1 MVPSESSAGYPSPY
15 SAMPFSGALATP
27 CTTVLPFP
35 AQRFYSCHVTAATLF
50 SYSHPCLLYMFRYS
64 SCASIRRPTR
74 YAESSLRTDR
84 AYMHAGLRTP
94 ARSYFLRGRRM
105 VLSCYKR
112 TAYPQCTPRK
122 LCCAAAFKGR
132 FQGSLS
138 VPSTPRRTI
147 PKRDRFHPSSSR
159 LYFHFCAIILPKY
172 QFRADRSI
180 LPVHQRPPSV
190 VRPESRVMSL
200 KDWLQR

>member
-1 MVPSESSAGYPSPY
+1 MPRHTIQWCTCY
-15 SAMPFSGALATP
+15 AMHD
-27 CTTVLPFP
+27 CTPFP
-35 AQRFYSCHVTAATLF
+35 RATLLFLSCHCSHLVLVLTPMPAIYVPLLCINPPAHQICRIQPSNGSRLFACWAKNACPFNFFERAAN
-50 SYSHPCLLYMFRYS
+50 
-64 SCASIRRPTR
+64 A
-74 YAESSLRTDR
+74 AQ
-84 AYMHAGLRTP
+84 
-94 ARSYFLRGRRM
+94 

-122 LCCAAAFKGR
+122 LCCAATLKGR

-138 VPSTPRRTI
+138 VSSTPRRTI

-159 LYFHFCAIILPKY
+159 LNFHFCAIILPKY

-180 LPVHQRPPSV
+180 LPVHRRPPSV
-190 VRPESRVMSL
+190 VRPESRAMSL